1 MIFILIFKEFVINYF
16 WNIGCDAPVIFQ
28 ASFQDPATPMF
39 EGTIFLHDL
48 IWSFLIGIVFFV
60 SYLLIKILLLFE
72 ECTDKKVNLIT
83 QNVKLET
90 IWTLSPA
97 IILGLLGGNSISYL
111 YSSEESL
118 VPSLDIII
126 TGHQWF
132 WSYEFIAFTRKI
144 VIESHMIPE
153 EDLLHGELRNLEVD
167 FPLVIPSNT
176 NIRLIVNSDD
186 VIHSWAVPSLGI
198 KVDAVPGRTN
208 VYNTFIKREGRF
220 FGQCSEICGKGHASM
235 PVVVQV
241 VSNVQ
246 YLTYLHF
253 YYINENYIFYERWD
267 TLKFSLLRKSSI

>member
-1 MIFILIFKEFVINYF
+1 MLINYKNF
-16 WNIGCDAPVIFQ
+16 INYLKDIRCDAPFAYQ

-60 SYLLIKILLLFE
+60 SWMLVKILIIFE
-72 ECTDKKVNLIT
+72 EKSYKKVNPIT
-83 QNVKLET
+83 QNVNLET

-111 YSSEESL
+111 YSAEESL
-118 VPSLDIII
+118 TPSIDIII

-132 WSYEFIAFTRKI
+132 WSYEFIAFTKKI
-144 VIESHMIPE
+144 TIESHMIPE
-153 EDLLHGELRNLEVD
+153 EDLLKGELRNLEVD
-167 FPLVIPSNT
+167 YPLVLPSNT
-176 NIRLIVNSDD
+176 NVRLIVNSDD

-208 VYNTFIKREGRF
+208 VYNAFIKREGKF
-220 FGQCSEICGKGHASM
+220 YGQCSEICGKGHASM
-235 PVVVQV
+235 PIAVHVI
-241 VSNVQ
+241 NNHQ

-253 YYINENYIFYERWD
+253 YYINEDYEFYKNWSD
-267 TLKFSLLRKSSI
+267 INFNFSKKEFN

>member
-1 MIFILIFKEFVINYF
+1 MAMIINMINYL
-16 WNIGCDAPVIFQ
+16 NSIQCDAPVAFQ

-60 SYLLIKILLLFE
+60 SWMLSKILILFE
-72 ECTDKKVNLIT
+72 EKSYKKVNPIT

-97 IILGLLGGNSISYL
+97 FILGLLGGNSISYL
-111 YSSEESL
+111 YSAEESL
-118 VPSLDIII
+118 TPSVDIII

-132 WSYEFIAFTRKI
+132 WTYEFIAFTKKI
-144 VIESHMIPE
+144 TIESHIIPE
-153 EDLLHGELRNLEVD
+153 EDLIKGELRNLEVD
-167 FPLVIPSNT
+167 YPLVMPSNT
-176 NIRLIVNSDD
+176 NVRLIVNSDD

-208 VYNTFIKREGRF
+208 VYNAFVKREGRF
-220 FGQCSEICGKGHASM
+220 YGQCSEICGKGHASM
-235 PVVVQV
+235 PIVVQV
-241 VSNVQ
+241 VNNIQ

-253 YYINENYIFYERWD
+253 YYMNEDYTFPENWKTFGFNS
-267 TLKFSLLRKSSI
+267 LKKKF